1 MTRPLPRVAAPAAA
15 TFAAAFAAAFA
26 LAPASAALAQ
36 SAGCAALN
44 ATPTGDIT
52 VMPTATL
59 TMSAL
64 NAGETV
70 TISGTGISTMM
81 AMPGAGWFITDPTAG
96 GGAVSPT
103 YDATNAAFSHVFTVA
118 SGGMLSFGL
127 QETGPNFT
135 QLLGVSITCVGTAS
149 GGDVILLSGFAQQHS
164 ISSALG
170 RNFRNRFGLP
180 GAVPQ
185 GPRNVFAS
193 TKGQD
198 SEVSAWISLSG
209 RSFWD
214 GYEGSAVDLSFGVD
228 RFVAANT
235 LVGVMVG
242 LNRLSV
248 SDATGASTDA
258 DAGMIGLYAAQGL
271 TGGLLADG
279 YLAWSRVSYDAAGS
293 SFDTDRVMAG
303 LGLSGSIEQAAGLLQ
318 PRARLSAAWEDFP
331 TGITGVVAGN
341 SEQLTASLGAR
352 FDWRDPMPGTAL
364 TPFLSVDIEYGR
376 LQDPSGTEDDYL
388 APRIGL
394 GVNGM
399 VGAGR
404 LSASLDIGQ
413 SGSDV
418 YDAGLDLTYEI
429 SF

>member
-1 MTRPLPRVAAPAAA
+1 MTRPLSRAATLAAA
-15 TFAAAFAAAFA
+15 LTAAFT

-44 ATPTGDIT
+44 ATPTGDIW

-59 TMSAL
+59 TLSAL

-70 TISGTGISTMM
+70 TISGTGVSTMM
-81 AMPGAGWFITDPTAG
+81 PMPGAGWYITDPTASG
-96 GGAVSPT
+96 GTALSPT
-103 YDATNAAFSHVFTVA
+103 YDATLAAFSHVFTVA

-127 QETGPNFT
+127 RETGPNST
-135 QLLGVSITCVGTAS
+135 QLMGVSITCAAAP
-149 GGDVILLSGFAQQHS
+149 GGAEVILLSGFAQQQS

-185 GPRNVFAS
+185 GPQNVFAS
-193 TKGQD
+193 TKGQGSD
-198 SEVSAWISLSG
+198 VSAWVSLSG

-214 GYEGSAVDLSFGVD
+214 GYDGSAADLSFGVD
-228 RFVAANT
+228 SFVSANT

-258 DAGMIGLYAAQGL
+258 DAAMIGLYGAQGL
-271 TGGLLADG
+271 AGDLLADG

-293 SFDTDRVMAG
+293 SFDTDRIMAG
-303 LGLSGSIEQAAGLLQ
+303 LGLSGSIEQAAGQLQ

-331 TGITGVVAGN
+331 TGVTGVVAGN
-341 SEQLTASLGAR
+341 SQQITASLGAR

-364 TPFLSVDIEYGR
+364 TPFLSIDIEYGR
-376 LQDPSGTEDDYL
+376 LRDTSGVDDDYL
-388 APRIGL
+388 APRLGL

-404 LSASLDIGQ
+404 LSASLDIGK
-413 SGSDV
+413 SGSNV
-418 YDAGLDLTYEI
+418 QDAGLDLTYEMT
-429 SF
+429 F